1 MGGVPDLAAAAHRQ
15 TLKGGLA
22 LDDMQ
27 NIQWFPGH
35 MTRTRRRIQACLPL
49 IDAVAEVVDAR
60 IPLSSRNPELDALTP
75 GKPRLVV
82 LNKEDIA
89 DEAAT
94 ALWMDWFRKQGA
106 AVMAADCKG
115 GKGIGQFT
123 PLLRRLLSDKIAQW
137 TERGMPG
144 HPIRVM
150 VAGIPNSGK
159 SSLINRLSKG
169 GKAKVEDRPG
179 VTRDQRW
186 FSAGGGIELL
196 DTPGVLWPKFEDQAV
211 ARRLAFTGAIRD
223 QVLDGEGLACA
234 LLVLLGTVMPAL
246 CGRGTACLGICPR
259 QGTHCS
265 KRSGGGGVC
274 SFREARWT
282 PSGRRRCCSTSS
294 GPAGSGG

>member
-1 MGGVPDLAAAAHRQ
+1 M
-15 TLKGGLA
+15 
-22 LDDMQ
+22 DDMQ

-150 VAGIPNSGK
+150 VAGIPNSG
-159 SSLINRLSKG
+159 
-169 GKAKVEDRPG
+169 
-179 VTRDQRW
+179 
-186 FSAGGGIELL
+186 
-196 DTPGVLWPKFEDQAV
+196 
-211 ARRLAFTGAIRD
+211 
-223 QVLDGEGLACA
+223 
-234 LLVLLGTVMPAL
+234 
-246 CGRGTACLGICPR
+246 
-259 QGTHCS
+259 
-265 KRSGGGGVC
+265 
-274 SFREARWT
+274 
-282 PSGRRRCCSTSS
+282 
-294 GPAGSGG
+294 

>member
-1 MGGVPDLAAAAHRQ
+1 M
-15 TLKGGLA
+15 
-22 LDDMQ
+22 DDMQ

-60 IPLSSRNPELDALTP
+60 IPQSSRNPELDALTP
-75 GKPRLVV
+75 GKPRLVI
-82 LNKEDIA
+82 LNKEDMA
-89 DEAAT
+89 DGAAT
-94 ALWMDWFRKQGA
+94 ALWMDWFREQGA

-115 GKGIGQFT
+115 GKGVEQFT
-123 PLLRRLLSDKIAQW
+123 LLLRRLLANKIAQW
-137 TERGMPG
+137 TEKGMPG

-186 FSAGGGIELL
+186 FNAGGGIELL
-196 DTPGVLWPKFEDQAV
+196 DTPGVLWPKFEDQTV

-234 LLVLLGTVMPAL
+234 LLDFLRDRHSEALRGRYRLSGDLPAAGPAL
-246 CGRGTACLGICPR
+246 LEEI
-259 QGTHCS
+259 
-265 KRSGGGGVC
+265 
-274 SFREARWT
+274 
-282 PSGRRRCCSTSS
+282 GRRR
-294 GPAGSGG
+294 GMLVAGGEVDTERAAAMVLDEFRAGKLGRLTLELPTEAGKRTK

>member
-1 MGGVPDLAAAAHRQ
+1 M
-15 TLKGGLA
+15 
-22 LDDMQ
+22 DDMQ

-186 FSAGGGIELL
+186 YSADGGIQLL
-196 DTPGVLWPKFEDQAV
+196 DTPGVLWPKFEDQTV
-211 ARRLAFTGAIRD
+211 ARHLAFTGAIRD
-223 QVLDGEGLACA
+223 QILDGEELACA
-234 LLVLLGTVMPAL
+234 LLELLRDRIPDAL
-246 CGRGTACLGICPR
+246 CSRYRLTGNLPA
-259 QGTHCS
+259 QG
-265 KRSGGGGVC
+265 GALL
-274 SFREARWT
+274 EEI
-282 PSGRRRCCSTSS
+282 GRRR
-294 GPAGSGG
+294 GMLVSGGEIDTERAAAMVLDEFRAGKLGRVTLERPVS